1 MSEGKP
7 TVYSIGG
14 KANDAERGLYW
25 TAYTS
30 RNSTKDMVPFEGG
43 KLVFLT
49 SITFS

>member
-7 TVYSIGG
+7 TVYSISG

-49 SITFS
+49 SITFG